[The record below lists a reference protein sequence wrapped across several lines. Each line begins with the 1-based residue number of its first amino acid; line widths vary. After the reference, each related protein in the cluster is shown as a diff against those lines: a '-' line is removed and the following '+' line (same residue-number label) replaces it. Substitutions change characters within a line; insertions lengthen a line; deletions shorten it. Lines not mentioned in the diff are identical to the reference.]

1 METTSS
7 RTLQCVVV
15 TPEKAVLDATVDFV
29 ALPLFDGELG
39 VLPGRAPLIGRLGPG
54 ELRTQRSGQIQRYF
68 VDGGFAQVR
77 ADVVTVLTPKAQKA
91 QEISLEAANHALEAA
106 HGAAHTPE
114 AQEAQRK
121 AQERARAQKRIAE
134 RVQEGGHALGAH

>member
-1 METTSS
+1 MEITS
-7 RTLQCVVV
+7 RKTLQCVVV

-29 ALPLFDGELG
+29 ALPMLDGELG

-54 ELRTQRSGQIQRYF
+54 ELRTHRTGRTERYF

-77 ADVVTVLTPKAQKA
+77 TDVVTVLTPKAQRA
-91 QEISLEAANHALEAA
+91 EEINVEAATRALEAA

-121 AQERARAQKRIAE
+121 AQERARAQLRIANKAH
-134 RVQEGGHALGAH
+134 EGGHSPAH